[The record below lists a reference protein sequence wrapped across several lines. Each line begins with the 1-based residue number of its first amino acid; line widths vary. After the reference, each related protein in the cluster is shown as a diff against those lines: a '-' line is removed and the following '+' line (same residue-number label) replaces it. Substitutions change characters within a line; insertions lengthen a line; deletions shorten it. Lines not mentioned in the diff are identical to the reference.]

1 MCIRFGYGGGVKGIC
16 ICMYVGSANDSEK
29 VLFYIE
35 YRLTLFICIFY
46 KCTLLLLADVWEND
60 SLEL

>member
-1 MCIRFGYGGGVKGIC
+1 MYL
-16 ICMYVGSANDSEK
+16 YVGSANDSEK